1 MEEKTYFI
9 GEISEML
16 GLSISTLRYYD
27 KQGLLPMVKRTN
39 GQIRLFTSHDIDCLN
54 MIACLKNTGMQLK
67 DIKQFFE
74 WCDEGDSTIEKRYNM
89 FLDRKKETEEQIA
102 LLQKSL
108 ELINYKCSYYQKA
121 MGAGTTD
128 LPELR
133 GECPE
138 DIERA
143 V

>member
-54 MIACLKNTGMQLK
+54 MIACLKNTGMQLR
-67 DIKQFFE
+67 DIKHFFE

>member
-54 MIACLKNTGMQLK
+54 MIACLKNTGMQLR